1 MTKGQLKK
9 IIEQELLKEFGGKAG
24 GLAAAAAEGIKD
36 YEDDVPDGTMLKKE
50 EQEEIEEVYSEKQR
64 NWACAQLG
72 DDFKG
77 ERKLTKKQA
86 KEMCK
91 GPMLSKKGSKK

>member
-36 YEDDVPDGTMLKKE
+36 
-50 EQEEIEEVYSEKQR
+50 
-64 NWACAQLG
+64 
-72 DDFKG
+72 
-77 ERKLTKKQA
+77 
-86 KEMCK
+86 
-91 GPMLSKKGSKK
+91 